1 MTDFWAVIPAR
12 RASTRLPDK
21 PLADIGGLPM
31 VVRVAQRARASGAS
45 RIVVA
50 TDCAQIQS
58 VVRQH
63 GFDAILTR
71 ADHPSGSDRIAEVA
85 VVLKASAEQI
95 LVNVQGDE
103 PLIDPALI
111 RDVAV
116 LLSSHSDAAVAT
128 AAAPILH
135 APDIASPHVV
145 KVVCDARDRALYF
158 SRAPIPYHR
167 DIWPDAAAILGTT
180 PGDGLLRHIGIY
192 AFRAG
197 SLARFVTWPT
207 APIERA
213 EQLEQ
218 LRWLWQGEA
227 IMVHRAQQAPHAGVD
242 TPEDLIR
249 VQALWTSMNERAPGA
264 EPSL

>member
-1 MTDFWAVIPAR
+1 VTDFWAVIPAR

-21 PLADIGGLPM
+21 PLADIGGRPM
-31 VVRVAQRARASGAS
+31 VVRVAERARASGAS
-45 RIVVA
+45 RVIVA
-50 TDCAQIQS
+50 TDCAQIQE
-58 VVRQH
+58 VVREH

-85 VVLKASAEQI
+85 VVLGAAARQI

-111 RDVAV
+111 RDVAL
-116 LLSSHSDAAVAT
+116 LLSSNADAAVAT
-128 AAAPILH
+128 AAAPILQ
-135 APDIASPHVV
+135 AQEIVSPHVV
-145 KVVCDARDRALYF
+145 KLVCDARNRALYF

-167 DIWPDAAAILGTT
+167 DIWPDTTAILRGV
-180 PGDGLLRHIGIY
+180 PPDDLLRHIGIY

-197 SLARFVTWPT
+197 SIERFVTWPPS
-207 APIERA
+207 PIERA

-218 LRWLWQGEA
+218 LRWLWQGEM
-227 IMVHRAQQAPHAGVD
+227 IMVHRAGQAPHAGVD
-242 TPEDLIR
+242 TPDDLAR
-249 VQALWTSMNERAPGA
+249 VRALWAEVGERPPGA